1 MRKKE
6 NQHKLTASQI
16 EDLRLAAKKMKGAS
30 RRGFQ
35 AEMCLK
41 YCDGNARYA
50 ETLWGWSRHTVELGL
65 SEKRS
70 GITCVGA
77 QSMCSGVKKWEEKQP
92 IAAQALTEIAEFH
105 AQQNPTFSSPI
116 AYTRLTAAEAITQLK
131 NQGFDSS
138 QIPAP
143 STMAV
148 ILNRMGY
155 RLRKVLKA
163 KPQKAVRPRVADRR
177 KGTLTKTKFPKP
189 MPSSRISVSK
199 TKNRIRE
206 SNV

>member
-1 MRKKE
+1 LQKEE
-6 NQHKLTASQI
+6 NQQELTTSQI
-16 EDLRLAAKKMKGAS
+16 EDLRLAARKMKGAL

-50 ETLWGWSRHTVELGL
+50 ETLWSWSRHTVELGL

-70 GITCVGA
+70 GIICVGA
-77 QSMCSGVKKWEEKQP
+77 QSMCSGAKKWEEKQP
-92 IAAQALTEIAEFH
+92 IAAQALKEIAEAH

-116 AYTRLTAAEAITQLK
+116 AYTRLTAGEAIAQLR
-131 NQGFDSS
+131 NQGFEEE

-143 STMAV
+143 STMAL

-163 KPQKAVRPRVADRR
+163 KPQK
-177 KGTLTKTKFPKP
+177 K
-189 MPSSRISVSK
+189 
-199 TKNRIRE
+199 
-206 SNV
+206 

>member
-1 MRKKE
+1 MQKEE
-6 NQHKLTASQI
+6 NQHKLTRSQI
-16 EDLRLAAKKMKGAS
+16 EDLRLAARKMKGSA

-35 AEMCLK
+35 AQMCLK

-50 ETLWGWSRHTVELGL
+50 ETLWGWNRHSVELGL

-92 IAAQALTEIAEFH
+92 IAAQALKAIAESH

-116 AYTRLTAAEAITQLK
+116 AYTRLTAAEAINQLK
-131 NQGFDSS
+131 NQGFDQE

-143 STMAV
+143 STMAL

-163 KPQKAVRPRVADRR
+163 KPQKAVRPRVADMRS
-177 KGTLTKTKFPKP
+177 GIL
-189 MPSSRISVSK
+189 
-199 TKNRIRE
+199 
-206 SNV
+206 

>member
-1 MRKKE
+1 MQKKE
-6 NQHKLTASQI
+6 EHQNKLTTSQI
-16 EDLRLAAKKMKGAS
+16 EDLRLAARKMKGAL
-30 RRGFQ
+30 RRAFQ
-35 AEMCLK
+35 AQMCIK

-77 QSMCSGVKKWEEKQP
+77 QSMCSGAKKWEEKQP
-92 IAAQALTEIAEFH
+92 MAAKALKEIAEAH
-105 AQQNPTFSSPI
+105 AQQDPSFKTSI
-116 AYTRLTAAEAITQLK
+116 AFTRLTASEAIIQLRK
-131 NQGFDSS
+131 QGFSES
-138 QIPAP
+138 EIPAP

-163 KPQKAVRPRVADRR
+163 KPQK
-177 KGTLTKTKFPKP
+177 K
-189 MPSSRISVSK
+189 
-199 TKNRIRE
+199 
-206 SNV
+206 

>member
-1 MRKKE
+1 MQKE
-6 NQHKLTASQI
+6 KNRHKLTTSQI
-16 EDLRLAAKKMKGAS
+16 EDLRLAVSKMKGAS
-30 RRGFQ
+30 RRAFQ

-41 YCDGNARYA
+41 YCDGNVRYA

-70 GITCVGA
+70 GIICVGA
-77 QSMCSGVKKWEEKQP
+77 QSMCSGAKKWEEKQP
-92 IAAQALTEIAEFH
+92 VAAQALKEIAEAH
-105 AQQNPTFSSPI
+105 AQQEPSFRTSM
-116 AYTRLTAAEAITQLK
+116 AYTRLTASEASTQLRS
-131 NQGFDSS
+131 QGFDESE
-138 QIPAP
+138 IPAP

-163 KPQKAVRPRVADRR
+163 KPQK
-177 KGTLTKTKFPKP
+177 KFPKP
-189 MPSSRISVSK
+189 MPSLRISASK
-199 TKNRIRE
+199 TEKRIGE